1 MNFGEYVVSRWD
13 TLSLAA
19 AEHALVV
26 VIALAVATAI
36 GVAVGLLS
44 HDSPR
49 ARGSSIAA
57 SAAVL
62 TIPSLALLTLLIPIT
77 GLGWGSTLVAL
88 TVYAFLPIIRN
99 TVTGLNGLDAAVVE
113 AGRGMG
119 LTRARVLLQVQL
131 PLAWPLILTGVRV
144 SAQMLIGIAA
154 IAAFVDGPGLG
165 NQIFEGLS
173 RLGSVNSLNATLAGT
188 LGIVVIAVLFDLFF
202 FAVNRLTTSRGL
214 RVRP

>member
-1 MNFGEYVVSRWD
+1 MNFSEYVVSRWD

-26 VIALAVATAI
+26 AIAIAIATAV
-36 GVAVGLLS
+36 GVGIGLLS
-44 HDSPR
+44 YDSPR
-49 ARGSSIAA
+49 VRGSSLSI
-57 SAAVL
+57 SAAIL
-62 TIPSLALLTLLIPIT
+62 TIPSLALLTLLIPLT
-77 GLGWGSTLVAL
+77 GLGWGSTLLSL

-99 TVTGLNGLDAAVVE
+99 TITGLRGLDAATVE

-119 LTRARVLLQVQL
+119 LGRVRLLLGVQL
-131 PLAWPLILTGVRV
+131 PLAWPLILTGVRI
-144 SAQMLIGIAA
+144 STQMLVGIAA
-154 IAAFVDGPGLG
+154 TAAFVDGPGLG
-165 NQIFEGLS
+165 TQIFEGLS

-202 FAVNRLTTSRGL
+202 FAVRQLTTPRGL

>member
-1 MNFGEYVVSRWD
+1 MSFSEYVVSRWD

-26 VIALAVATAI
+26 AIAMAVATAV
-36 GVAVGLLS
+36 GVLIGLLF

-49 ARGSSIAA
+49 ARGGAIAA

-62 TIPSLALLTLLIPIT
+62 TVPSLALLTLLIPIT

-88 TVYAFLPIIRN
+88 TAYAFLPIIRN
-99 TVTGLNGLDAAVVE
+99 TVTGLRGLDAATVE

-119 LTRARVLLQVQL
+119 LSRTRVLLQVQL

-165 NQIFEGLS
+165 TQIFEGLS

-188 LGIVVIAVLFDLFF
+188 LGIVVVAILFDLFF
-202 FAVNRLTTSRGL
+202 YAVSRLTTPRGL

>member
-1 MNFGEYVVSRWD
+1 MNFSEYVVSRWD

-26 VIALAVATAI
+26 AIAIAIATAV
-36 GVAVGLLS
+36 GVGIGLLS
-44 HDSPR
+44 YDSPR
-49 ARGSSIAA
+49 VRGSSIAI
-57 SAAVL
+57 SAGIL
-62 TIPSLALLTLLIPIT
+62 TIPSLAMLTLLIPIT
-77 GLGWGSTLVAL
+77 GLGWGSTLLSL

-99 TVTGLNGLDAAVVE
+99 TVTGLRGLDAATVE

-119 LTRARVLLQVQL
+119 LSRTRLLLGVQL

-144 SAQMLIGIAA
+144 STQMLIGIAA

-165 NQIFEGLS
+165 SQIFEGLS

-188 LGIVVIAVLFDLFF
+188 LGIVVIAILFDLFF
-202 FAVNRLTTSRGL
+202 FAVRQLTTPRGL

>member
-1 MNFGEYVVSRWD
+1 MSFSEYVVSRWD

-26 VIALAVATAI
+26 AIAMAIATAI
-36 GVAVGLLS
+36 GVTVGLLS

-49 ARGSSIAA
+49 ARGGSVAI
-57 SAAVL
+57 SAAIL
-62 TIPSLALLTLLIPIT
+62 TIPSLALLTLLIPLT
-77 GLGWGSTLVAL
+77 GLGWGSTLVSL

-99 TVTGLNGLDAAVVE
+99 TVTGLRGLDAATVE

-119 LTRARVLLQVQL
+119 LSRARVLLQVQL
-131 PLAWPLILTGVRV
+131 PLAWPLILTGVRI

-154 IAAFVDGPGLG
+154 TAAFVDGPGLG
-165 NQIFEGLS
+165 TQIFEGLS
-173 RLGSVNSLNATLAGT
+173 RLGSVNALNATLAGT
-188 LGIVVIAVLFDLFF
+188 LGIVVIAILFDLFF
-202 FAVNRLTTSRGL
+202 FAVRQLTTPRGL

>member
-1 MNFGEYVVSRWD
+1 MNFSEYVVSRWD

-26 VIALAVATAI
+26 GIAI
-36 GVAVGLLS
+36 GVSTAVGVGIGLLT
-44 HDSPR
+44 HDLPKT
-49 ARGSSIAA
+49 RGASLGI
-57 SAAVL
+57 SAAIL
-62 TIPSLALLTLLIPIT
+62 TVPSLALLTLLIPVT

-88 TVYAFLPIIRN
+88 TAYAFLPIIRN
-99 TVTGLNGLDAAVVE
+99 TVAGLRGVDAAMVE

-119 LTRARVLLQVQL
+119 MSRIRVLLKVRL

-144 SAQMLIGIAA
+144 ATQMLIGIAA
-154 IAAFVDGPGLG
+154 IAAYVDGPGLG
-165 NQIFEGLS
+165 TQIFEGLS
-173 RLGSVNSLNATLAGT
+173 RLGSVNALNATLAGT

-202 FAVNRLTTSRGL
+202 FAVRQLTIPRGL

>member
-1 MNFGEYVVSRWD
+1 MNFSEYVVSRWD

-26 VIALAVATAI
+26 GIAI
-36 GVAVGLLS
+36 GVSTAVGIGIGLLT
-44 HDSPR
+44 HDLPKV
-49 ARGSSIAA
+49 RGLSLAI
-57 SAAVL
+57 SAAIL
-62 TIPSLALLTLLIPIT
+62 TVPSLALLTLLIPIT

-88 TVYAFLPIIRN
+88 TAYAFLPIIRN
-99 TVTGLNGLDAAVVE
+99 TVAGLRGVDAAMVE

-119 LTRARVLLQVQL
+119 MGRARVLLKVRL

-144 SAQMLIGIAA
+144 ATQMLIGIAA
-154 IAAFVDGPGLG
+154 IAAYVDGPGLG
-165 NQIFEGLS
+165 TQIFEGLS
-173 RLGSVNSLNATLAGT
+173 RLGSVNALNATLAGT

-202 FAVNRLTTSRGL
+202 FAVRQLTIPRGL

>member
-1 MNFGEYVVSRWD
+1 MTFGEYVVSRWG

-26 VIALAVATAI
+26 AIAI
-36 GVAVGLLS
+36 GIATVVGVGIGLLGFQA
-44 HDSPR
+44 PKV
-49 ARGSSIAA
+49 RGA
-57 SAAVL
+57 SLALSAGIL

-77 GLGWGSTLVAL
+77 GLGWGPTLVAL
-88 TVYAFLPIIRN
+88 TGYAFLPIIRN
-99 TVTGLNGLDAAVVE
+99 TVTGLNGVDAATVE

-119 LTRARVLLQVQL
+119 LSAARVLVKVRL

-154 IAAFVDGPGLG
+154 IAAYVDGPGLG
-165 NQIFEGLS
+165 TQIFEGLA

-188 LGIVVIAVLFDLFF
+188 LGIVVIAVLFDAFF
-202 FAVNRLTTSRGL
+202 FAVRQLTTPRGL

>member
-57 SAAVL
+57 AAAVL

>member
-1 MNFGEYVVSRWD
+1 MNFSEYVVSRWD

-26 VIALAVATAI
+26 AIAIAIATAV
-36 GVAVGLLS
+36 GVGIGLLS
-44 HDSPR
+44 YGSPR
-49 ARGSSIAA
+49 VRGSSIAI
-57 SAAVL
+57 SAGIL
-62 TIPSLALLTLLIPIT
+62 TIPSLAMLTLLIPIT
-77 GLGWGSTLVAL
+77 GLGWGSTLLSL

-99 TVTGLNGLDAAVVE
+99 TVTGLRGLDAATVE

-119 LTRARVLLQVQL
+119 LSRTRLLLGVQL

-144 SAQMLIGIAA
+144 STQMLIGIAA

-165 NQIFEGLS
+165 SQIFEGLS

-188 LGIVVIAVLFDLFF
+188 LGIVVIAILFDLFF
-202 FAVNRLTTSRGL
+202 FAVRQLTTPRGL

>member
-1 MNFGEYVVSRWD
+1 MSFGEYVVSRWD

-26 VIALAVATAI
+26 GIAILIATVI
-36 GVAVGLLS
+36 GVGIGLLS
-44 HDSPR
+44 YDRPR
-49 ARGSSIAA
+49 VRGSSIAV

-77 GLGWGSTLVAL
+77 GLGWGSTLVSL
-88 TVYAFLPIIRN
+88 VVYAFLPIIRN
-99 TVTGLNGLDAAVVE
+99 TVTGLNGLDAATVE

-119 LTRARVLLQVQL
+119 LPRTRVLFQVQL
-131 PLAWPLILTGVRV
+131 PLAWPLILAGVRI

-188 LGIVVIAVLFDLFF
+188 LGVVVVAVLFDLFY
-202 FAVNRLTTSRGL
+202 VLLNRLTTSRGI
-214 RVRP
+214 R

>member
-1 MNFGEYVVSRWD
+1 MNFSEYVVSRWD

-26 VIALAVATAI
+26 AIAIAIATTV
-36 GVAVGLLS
+36 GVGIGLLS
-44 HDSPR
+44 YDSPR
-49 ARGSSIAA
+49 VRGSSIAI
-57 SAAVL
+57 SAGIL
-62 TIPSLALLTLLIPIT
+62 TIPSLAMLTLLIPIT
-77 GLGWGSTLVAL
+77 GLGWGSTLLSL

-99 TVTGLNGLDAAVVE
+99 TVTGLRGLDAATVE

-119 LTRARVLLQVQL
+119 LSRTRLLLGVQL

-144 SAQMLIGIAA
+144 STQMLIGIAA

-165 NQIFEGLS
+165 SQIFEGLS

-188 LGIVVIAVLFDLFF
+188 LGIVVIAILFDLFF
-202 FAVNRLTTSRGL
+202 FAVRQLTTPRGL

>member
-1 MNFGEYVVSRWD
+1 MNFSEYVVSRWD

-26 VIALAVATAI
+26 GVAI
-36 GVAVGLLS
+36 GISTAVGVGIGLLT
-44 HDSPR
+44 HDLPKT
-49 ARGSSIAA
+49 RGASLGI
-57 SAAVL
+57 SAAIL
-62 TIPSLALLTLLIPIT
+62 TVPSLALLTLLIPVT

-88 TVYAFLPIIRN
+88 TAYAFLPIIRN
-99 TVTGLNGLDAAVVE
+99 TVAGLRGVDAAMVE

-119 LTRARVLLQVQL
+119 MSRLRVLLKVRL

-144 SAQMLIGIAA
+144 ATQMLIGIAA
-154 IAAFVDGPGLG
+154 IAAYVDGPGLG
-165 NQIFEGLS
+165 TQIFEGLS
-173 RLGSVNSLNATLAGT
+173 RLGSVNALNATLAGT

-202 FAVNRLTTSRGL
+202 FAVRQLTIPRGL

>member
-1 MNFGEYVVSRWD
+1 MNFSEYVVSRWD

-26 VIALAVATAI
+26 GIAI
-36 GVAVGLLS
+36 GVSTAVGVGIGLLT
-44 HDSPR
+44 HDLPK
-49 ARGSSIAA
+49 ARGTSLAI
-57 SAAVL
+57 SAAIL
-62 TIPSLALLTLLIPIT
+62 TIPSLALLTLLIPVT

-88 TVYAFLPIIRN
+88 TAYAFLPIIRN
-99 TVTGLNGLDAAVVE
+99 TVAGLRGVDAATVE

-119 LTRARVLLQVQL
+119 MSRTRVLLKVRL

-144 SAQMLIGIAA
+144 ATQMLIGIAA
-154 IAAFVDGPGLG
+154 IAAYVDGPGLG
-165 NQIFEGLS
+165 TQIFEGLS
-173 RLGSVNSLNATLAGT
+173 RLGSVNALNATLAGT

-202 FAVNRLTTSRGL
+202 FAVRQLTIPRGL